1 MASLP
6 RHVAAQSTLAVLQTV
21 LTEDLDRGFWR
32 VAIRHYMMLL
42 ACGGEVPDRQRQLCE
57 AHMGRCSPSELA
69 RIAARVRAWAGMVAL

>member
-1 MASLP
+1 
-6 RHVAAQSTLAVLQTV
+6 
-21 LTEDLDRGFWR
+21 

-42 ACGGEVPDRQRQLCE
+42 ACGGEVPDRQRRLCE